1 MALVRNTNDLN
12 DGIIKTGEFEDQLL
26 TSDVTG
32 TAGTITDTTT
42 YAVTDQDGLT
52 SIVTVNDG
60 SGEAWDG
67 VAQTV
72 TFVGATTT
80 ALQVAAKMNDG
91 LLGCSVVVT
100 GGQVVITNDLT
111 GITSTI
117 SVAAGTG
124 DLTWATPTDGT
135 GQAGVHLDNTLLAL
149 DTSTLK
155 LVPYVKGGSTNGN
168 GVVYGVLTNGFT
180 AESSGDTPVR
190 VMLGGS
196 LLRIKTVIDAD
207 ADASNIDATV
217 KALCLDKGLFLAES
231 KNLHTADNA

>member
-12 DGIIKTGEFEDQLL
+12 DGIVKTGVFEDQLL
-26 TSDVTG
+26 TSDITG
-32 TAGTITDTTT
+32 TQGTITDTTT

-72 TFVGATTT
+72 TFAGATTT
-80 ALQVAAKMNDG
+80 ALQVAAQMNDG
-91 LLGCSVVVT
+91 LKGCSSVVT
-100 GGQVVITNDLT
+100 GGQVVITNDLS
-111 GITSTI
+111 GSTSTI

-124 DLTWATPTDGT
+124 GLTWATPTAGT
-135 GQAGVHLDNTLLAL
+135 GQAGVHLDNTLLAF

-180 AESSGDTPVR
+180 ATSSGDTAIR
-190 VMLGGS
+190 VMIGGI
-196 LLRIKTVIDAD
+196 LLKSKTVIDVD
-207 ADASNIDATV
+207 GDASNIDATV
-217 KALCLDKGLFLAES
+217 KFLCVDKGLFLEES
-231 KNLHTADNA
+231 TNLHTADNA